1 MAIYTLRG
9 DCGSIRAAL
18 RIIGGRVYSV
28 DQSYQAYGAVS
39 AMGAVRL
46 TVASSEAASPPPDP
60 DGCHTIR
67 ALGDGVRF
75 GVSAPALGRP
85 HGASPTTDQIDHLAD
100 LSPSLRR
107 GENGPLGK
115 AASSVILQR
124 SASTRGETI
133 VGNNINSD
141 PLSDT
146 E

>member
-60 DGCHTIR
+60 DGCHTNSG
-67 ALGDGVRF
+67 A
-75 GVSAPALGRP
+75 GRWR
-85 HGASPTTDQIDHLAD
+85 SF
-100 LSPSLRR
+100 R
-107 GENGPLGK
+107 GECSG
-115 AASSVILQR
+115 AW
-124 SASTRGETI
+124 SATRR
-133 VGNNINSD
+133 
-141 PLSDT
+141 LAYY
-146 E
+146 